1 MIACIRYPFSTRRT
15 ELCAMRMRR
24 RPAVQIGDRESI
36 LASDDLDSIEER
48 LDDLIEEMSVPGRN
62 EAGAIDEA
70 IENTI
75 AWYDRLHRAD
85 HGMPLTRAQVDEM
98 NHHLRGMAI
107 LSIRK
112 WNGRQLAS
120 ELYELALSADGSG
133 LPGGDQALLREM
145 AYELRNDAEMHGYRK
160 EHDGALDRLLSLIV
174 RAPVAWA
181 EEWTL
186 RLERFRGRHRWW
198 L

>member
-1 MIACIRYPFSTRRT
+1 MRIRP
-15 ELCAMRMRR
+15 
-24 RPAVQIGDRESI
+24 RPAVQIGDRESL
-36 LASDDLDSIEER
+36 LASDDRDSIEER
-48 LDDLIEEMSVPGRN
+48 LDDLIEGMSMLGRN

-85 HGMPLTRAQVDEM
+85 HGVPLTRAQVDEIR
-98 NHHLRGMAI
+98 HHLQGMAV

-120 ELYELALSADGSG
+120 ELYELSLSVERSG
-133 LPGGDQALLREM
+133 LPNGDQALLREM
-145 AYELRNDAEMHGYRK
+145 AYELRNDAEMHGYRQ
-160 EHDGALDRLLSLIV
+160 EHDGALDRILSLIG
-174 RAPVAWA
+174 RAPVTWA